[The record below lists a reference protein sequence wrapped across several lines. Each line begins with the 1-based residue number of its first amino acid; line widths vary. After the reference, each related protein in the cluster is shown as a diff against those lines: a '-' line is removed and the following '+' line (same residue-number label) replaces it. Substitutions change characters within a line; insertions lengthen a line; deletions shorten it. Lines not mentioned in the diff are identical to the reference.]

1 MLKHVYEASERETT
15 LGMVKTYL
23 LSIRTRDKLGFGQT
37 YLSSM
42 RDNTG
47 NR

>member
-1 MLKHVYEASERETT
+1 MKHQKERQYWEW
-15 LGMVKTYL
+15 LKTYL
-23 LSIRTRDKLGFGQT
+23 LSIRTRDKLGFGKT

>member
-23 LSIRTRDKLGFGQT
+23 LSIRTRDKLGFKSIIAG
-37 YLSSM
+37 
-42 RDNTG
+42 NTVT
-47 NR
+47 